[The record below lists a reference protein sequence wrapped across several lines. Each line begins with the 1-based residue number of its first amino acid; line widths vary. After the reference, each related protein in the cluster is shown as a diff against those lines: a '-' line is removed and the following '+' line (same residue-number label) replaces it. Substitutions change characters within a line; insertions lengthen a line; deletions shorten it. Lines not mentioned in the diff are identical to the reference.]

1 MASFATTTE
10 AGDGS
15 NLVFDVK
22 FEFISRADV
31 DVYRL
36 AKDEKPTDT
45 GTKLALI
52 DSGTPTGDQY
62 IWLNNTKIQVGA
74 APTADEQVKIQ
85 RTTDFTQQT
94 VQWQDGSYIV
104 AQDLNTS
111 EEQNLFVD
119 QEIADWLSNLTGGGT
134 GPDELIELEDLG
146 DITLEN
152 PQKWDLITYDDGTQE
167 WVNKSPEEIAENA
180 IDLEDLRDTTISN
193 PQKWNLVT
201 YDDTTKDWVNKTPEE
216 IVGENIDLED
226 LRDVDDVITEGE
238 MKAGVT
244 EPRWVDSAL
253 STAGAAKR
261 FFQPILNEIKPPKS
275 EVIEKGRF
283 WYQEYK
289 TGAGKE
295 VQSFN
300 IYDGSDWKN
309 ITSGQIIPNPFQP
322 DSVIYVDP
330 QGNDNNPGRRPDE
343 AYRTIKA
350 AVAEANS
357 RVPSTVSTI
366 ASAIYD
372 NVSGFINFKTTAPH
386 DLIPGYT
393 ITLAPIVWECVIEVE
408 GEPVTGTKN
417 YPPLPKEFRVSSVV
431 GTSEFRIY
439 VSPTPKVH
447 TYISGGTVTPLDVR
461 KGDGF
466 TVRCAPGVY
475 HEKLPIRIEAKNLS
489 IIGSSLRNTYIHPD
503 IYSSSSSS
511 GGSGIP
517 PYESP
522 DRRLMS
528 PVGTQDGVP
537 IYDQELQIMFEM
549 DSGSYLTGFTLCG
562 LKSLGARG
570 NGGLDPDTTY
580 GLPPQQGWVSAHRNA
595 PEKAFITKS
604 PYIQNCT
611 HFSDLQTNNADFDI
625 NFLAGEG
632 GDTTSGPAG
641 GGILV
646 DGERVNASSP
656 LRSYVVDSFTQISLG
671 GPGVLAT
678 NNGYAQL
685 VSFFG
690 TFCWYHAK
698 SLKGGQLNLS
708 NCTSDFGQ
716 YGLIADG
723 KSPSSI
729 FSASLKEEAKK
740 GNQFFQVESFTR
752 GTGWSVPRTMTPVDN
767 MVVDV
772 GGVLYPILSS
782 RKNATG
788 YEINI
793 FAPKSDESAVKVPAN
808 KSSVINAVYDNV
820 TGFVTITT
828 DKAHQLLAGRT
839 AFISSMVWS
848 CPAPDTGSDSFPRK
862 ETEFKVQ
869 DVTGSTTFIIYVGPN
884 DKPHNYTS
892 GGVVTPTDIN
902 PDTFENGGLQK
913 DSPQGTTIQFYLQS
927 YISTGGH
934 TMEFVGS
941 GTDYRAHPDFG
952 GVPRPENQTLEIG
965 GEGGTGSRL
974 SYLNGGRI
982 WLSSTDENGNFKV
995 GETFVVNQKTGS
1007 IYILPEAVKSTFRV
1021 TEDLDLR
1028 GFKIWQDPATA
1039 GTDGDLQIQPAGDGD
1054 IILGTNN
1061 YKADGTREEP
1071 AAIREPILERGLDD
1085 NRKWPVVT
1093 QRDLGYDADEVP
1105 VAGLLGQLAFNDSAP
1120 AVSATT
1126 SAPLPNEIKFAVS
1139 GNALTITYQPA
1150 DGSAS
1155 KSTTL
1160 TLS

>member
-22 FEFISRADV
+22 FEFISRVDV

-36 AKDEKPTDT
+36 SEGEIATDP
-45 GTKLALI
+45 GTKLSLI
-52 DSGTPTGDQY
+52 DSGVPAGDQY
-62 IWLNNTKIQVGA
+62 IWLNNERIQVGT
-74 APTADEQVKIQ
+74 APTSVEQIKIQ

-94 VQWQDGSYIV
+94 VQWQDGSFII

-119 QEIADWLSNLTGGGT
+119 QELADWLSNITGGGK
-134 GPDELIELEDLG
+134 GPDDLVEIEDIG
-146 DITLEN
+146 DIHLDN
-152 PQKWDLITYDDGTQE
+152 PQKWDLITYDDGTQK
-167 WVNKSPEEIAENA
+167 WVNKSPSEIAENA
-180 IDLEDLRDTTISN
+180 IDLEDL
-193 PQKWNLVT
+193 K
-201 YDDTTKDWVNKTPEE
+201 
-216 IVGENIDLED
+216 
-226 LRDVDDVITEGE
+226 DVDDFITEKE
-238 MKAGVT
+238 MERGVT
-244 EPRWVDSAL
+244 EDRWVDGAI

-261 FFQPILNEIKPPKS
+261 FFQPIQSAVQPDIGP
-275 EVIEKGRF
+275 IEKGRF

-289 TGAGKE
+289 TGDNKE

-300 IYDGSDWKN
+300 IWTANGWRN
-309 ITSGQIIPNPFQP
+309 ISSGQVIPNPFTP

-330 QGNDNNPGRRPDE
+330 QGNDNNPGRKPDE
-343 AYRTIKA
+343 AYRTIHA
-350 AVAEANS
+350 AVEEANS
-357 RVPSTVSTI
+357 RVPSTVSNI
-366 ASAIYD
+366 ESAIYD
-372 NVSGFINFKTTAPH
+372 NTSGFINFKTTAPH
-386 DLIPGYT
+386 DLIAGYT
-393 ITLAPIVWECVIEVE
+393 ITLTPITWECQVIVE
-408 GEPVTGTKN
+408 GVPVTGTKQ
-417 YPPLPKEFRVSSVV
+417 YPPLPKEFRVSSIV
-431 GTSEFRIY
+431 GPSEFRVY

-461 KGDGF
+461 IGDGY
-466 TVRCAPGVY
+466 TIQCAPGVY

-489 IIGSSLRNTYIHPD
+489 ILGTSLRNTYIHPD
-503 IYSSSSSS
+503 IYTSVSSS

-522 DRRLMS
+522 DRALMS
-528 PVGTQDGVP
+528 PVGTQDGVS
-537 IYDQELQIMFEM
+537 IYDQELQIIFEM

-570 NGGLDPDTTY
+570 SGGIDPDATY
-580 GLPPQQGWVSAHRNA
+580 GLPPRQGWVSAHRNA
-595 PEKAFITKS
+595 PDKAFITKS

-646 DGERVNASSP
+646 DGERVNPSSP

-698 SLKGGQLNLS
+698 SLNGGQLNLS

-716 YGLIADG
+716 YALIASG

-729 FSASLKEEAKK
+729 FNAALTVDRPK
-740 GNQFFQVESFTR
+740 GSQFIQVDSFTR

-767 MVVDV
+767 MVIDV
-772 GGVLYPILSS
+772 GGTLYPILSS

-793 FAPKSDESAVKVPAN
+793 FSPASDKSATKVPS
-808 KSSVINAVYDNV
+808 KSTNVVNAVYDNV
-820 TGFVTITT
+820 SGFVTIET
-828 DKAHQLLAGRT
+828 DKPHTLLAGRT
-839 AFISSMVWS
+839 VFVTPMVWS
-848 CPAPDTGSDSFPRK
+848 CPAPDVGSDSFPRT
-862 ETEFKVQ
+862 ETEYKVQ

-892 GGVVTPTDIN
+892 GGIVIPTDIN
-902 PDTFENGGLQK
+902 PDTFSNGGLI
-913 DSPQGTTIQFYLQS
+913 DAVLQGSTVRFYLQS

-952 GVPRPENQTLEIG
+952 GVPKPENQTVEIG
-965 GEGGTGSRL
+965 GAGDPGSRL

-1007 IYILPEAVKSTFRV
+1007 IYILPEAVKNTFV
-1021 TEDLDLR
+1021 LKDDLDLR
-1028 GFKIWQDPATA
+1028 GYKIWVDPAT
-1039 GTDGDLQIQPAGDGD
+1039 GGVDGDLQLQPAGQGG
-1054 IILGTNN
+1054 IILGTDS
-1061 YKADGTREEP
+1061 YDADGNRENP

-1085 NRKWPVVT
+1085 NRKWPVVS

-1105 VAGLLGQLAFNDSAP
+1105 VSGLLGQLAFTDSAP
-1120 AVSATT
+1120 AVTATT
-1126 SAPLPNEIKFAVS
+1126 SAPLPNEIKFSVS
-1139 GNALTITYQPA
+1139 GNELTITYQPA
-1150 DGSAS
+1150 DGTAA
-1155 KSTTL
+1155 KSTKL

>member
-36 AKDEKPTDT
+36 AEGDKPTDT
-45 GTKLALI
+45 GTKLELI
-52 DSGTPTGDQY
+52 DSGVPADDQY
-62 IWLNNTKIQVGA
+62 IWLSNEKIQVGT
-74 APTADEQVKIQ
+74 APTSVEQIKIQ

-119 QEIADWLSNLTGGGT
+119 QELADWLSNLTGGGT
-134 GPDELIELEDLG
+134 GPDSL
-146 DITLEN
+146 
-152 PQKWDLITYDDGTQE
+152 
-167 WVNKSPEEIAENA
+167 
-180 IDLEDLRDTTISN
+180 IDLEDL
-193 PQKWNLVT
+193 
-201 YDDTTKDWVNKTPEE
+201 
-216 IVGENIDLED
+216 G
-226 LRDVDDVITEGE
+226 DVDDVITEAE
-238 MKAGVT
+238 MKQGQT
-244 EPRWVDSAL
+244 YPRWIDGAL
-253 STAGAAKR
+253 ASAGAQKK
-261 FFQPILNEIKPPKS
+261 FFQPIQAEVKPPSS
-275 EVIEKGRF
+275 EVIEPGRF

-289 TGAGKE
+289 TAGDKQ

-300 IYDGSDWKN
+300 IYNGTEWRN
-309 ITSGQIIPNPFQP
+309 ISSGQVVPNPFQP
-322 DSVIYVDP
+322 DSIIYVDP
-330 QGNDNNPGRRPDE
+330 QGNDNNPGRKPDE

-350 AVAEANS
+350 AVADANS
-357 RVPSTVSTI
+357 RVPSTVSTV
-366 ASAIYD
+366 SAAVY
-372 NVSGFINFKTTAPH
+372 NNTSGFINVQTTAPH
-386 DLIPGYT
+386 DLIAGYT
-393 ITLAPIVWECVIEVE
+393 ITLSPITWSCVVDDV
-408 GEPVTGTKN
+408 PGTKL
-417 YPPLPKEFRVSSVV
+417 YPPSSKEFRVSSIV
-431 GTSEFRIY
+431 SPNEFRFY
-439 VSPTPKVH
+439 VGPTPKTH
-447 TYISGGTVTPLDVR
+447 TYASGGTITPLDVR
-461 KGDGF
+461 IGDGY
-466 TVRCAPGVY
+466 TIQCAPGVY
-475 HEKLPIRIEAKNLS
+475 HEKLPILIEAKNLS
-489 IIGSSLRNTYIHPD
+489 ILGTSLRNTYVHPD
-503 IYSSSSSS
+503 IYESSSSA

-522 DRRLMS
+522 DRRLMT
-528 PVGTQDGVP
+528 PVGTQDGVS
-537 IYDQELQIMFEM
+537 IYDQEIQIMFQT
-549 DSGSYLTGFTLCG
+549 DSGSYLNGFTFCG

-570 NGGLDPDTTY
+570 TGGVDDDPTL
-580 GLPPQQGWVSAHRNA
+580 GLPPGQGWVSAHRNQDKDGNVD
-595 PEKAFITKS
+595 KAFITKS
-604 PYIQNCT
+604 PYIQNST
-611 HFSDLQTNNADFDI
+611 HFSDLQTNNADFNI

-646 DGERVNASSP
+646 DGERVNPSSP

-671 GPGVLAT
+671 GPGVLST

-698 SLKGGQLNLS
+698 SKNGGQLNLS
-708 NCTSDFGQ
+708 NCTTDFGQ

-723 KSPSSI
+723 KSPSAI
-729 FSASLKEEAKK
+729 FQAALKGDALA
-740 GNQFFQVESFTR
+740 GDQFFQVESFTR

-793 FAPKSDESAVKVPAN
+793 FAPKSDESAVPVPAN
-808 KSSVINAVYDNV
+808 KSNVVNAVYDNV
-820 TGFVTITT
+820 TGFVSFTT
-828 DKAHQLLAGRT
+828 DKPHNLLAGRT
-839 AFISSMVWS
+839 AFISPMVWE
-848 CPAPDTGSDSFPRK
+848 CTAPDAGTDSFPR
-862 ETEFKVQ
+862 TEEELKVQ

-884 DKPHNYTS
+884 DKPHTYVS

-913 DSPQGTTIQFYLQS
+913 DVLDGTTIKFYLQS

-941 GTDYRAHPDFG
+941 GTDYNAHPDFG
-952 GVPRPENQTLEIG
+952 GVPRPENQTLEVGGIG
-965 GEGGTGSRL
+965 SPGSRL

-1007 IYILPEAVKSTFRV
+1007 IYILPEAVKSIFRV

-1028 GFKIWQDPATA
+1028 GYKIWQDPATA
-1039 GTDGDLQIQPAGDGD
+1039 GRDADLQIQPAGQGD
-1054 IILGTNN
+1054 VILGTDI
-1061 YKADGTREEP
+1061 YESDGITRQSP
-1071 AAIREPILERGLDD
+1071 SAIREPILERGLDD

-1105 VAGLLGQLAFNDSAP
+1105 VSCLLGKLAFTDSAP
-1120 AVSATT
+1120 AVTATT
-1126 SAPLPNEIKFAVS
+1126 SDPLPNEITFSVS
-1139 GNALTITYQPA
+1139 GDELTITYQPA

-1155 KSTTL
+1155 KSHKLTL
-1160 TLS
+1160 TT

>member
-36 AKDEKPTDT
+36 AEGEIATDP
-45 GTKLALI
+45 GTRLSLI
-52 DSGTPTGDQY
+52 DSGVPTGDQY
-62 IWLNNTKIQVGA
+62 IWLDNTKIQVGT
-74 APTADEQVKIQ
+74 APTSVEQIKIQ

-94 VQWQDGSYIV
+94 VQWKDGSYIV
-104 AQDLNTS
+104 ATDLNTS

-119 QEIADWLSNLTGGGT
+119 QELADWLGNITGGGT
-134 GPDELIELEDLG
+134 GPDDLVELEDIG
-146 DITLEN
+146 DINLGN
-152 PQKWDLITYDDGTQE
+152 PQKWDLITYDDGTDK
-167 WVNKSPEEIAENA
+167 WVSKSPSEIAENA
-180 IDLEDLRDTTISN
+180 IDLEDL
-193 PQKWNLVT
+193 K
-201 YDDTTKDWVNKTPEE
+201 
-216 IVGENIDLED
+216 
-226 LRDVDDVITEGE
+226 DVDDFITEKE
-238 MKAGVT
+238 MEAGVT
-244 EPRWVDSAL
+244 EDRWVDGAI

-261 FFQPILNEIKPPKS
+261 FFQPIQSETKPDIGP
-275 EVIEKGRF
+275 IEKGRF

-289 TGAGKE
+289 TGDNKE

-300 IYDGSDWKN
+300 IWTANGWRN
-309 ITSGQIIPNPFQP
+309 ISSGQVIPSPFEP

-330 QGNDNNPGRRPDE
+330 QGNDNNPGRMPDE

-350 AVAEANS
+350 AVEEANS
-357 RVPSTVSTI
+357 RVPSTVSSI
-366 ASAIYD
+366 ESAIYD
-372 NVSGFINFKTTAPH
+372 NTSGFINFKTTAPH
-386 DLIPGYT
+386 DLIAGYT
-393 ITLAPIVWECVIEVE
+393 ITLTPITWECQVIVD
-408 GEPVTGTKN
+408 GVPVTGTKQ
-417 YPPLPKEFRVSSVV
+417 YPPLPKEFRVSSIV
-431 GTSEFRIY
+431 GPSEFRIY
-439 VSPTPKVH
+439 VSPTEKVH

-461 KGDGF
+461 IGDGY
-466 TVRCAPGVY
+466 TIQCAPGVY
-475 HEKLPIRIEAKNLS
+475 HEKLPIRVEAKNLS
-489 IIGSSLRNTYIHPD
+489 IIGTSLRNTYIHPD
-503 IYSSSSSS
+503 IYESSSSA

-522 DRRLMS
+522 DRSLMT
-528 PVGTQDGVP
+528 PVGTQEGVS
-537 IYDQELQIMFEM
+537 IYDQEIQIMFEM
-549 DSGSYLTGFTLCG
+549 DSGSYLTGFTFCG

-570 NGGLDPDTTY
+570 DGGVDDDPTL
-580 GLPPQQGWVSAHRNA
+580 GLPPGQGWVSAHRNQDKDGNA
-595 PEKAFITKS
+595 DKAFITKS

-611 HFSDLQTNNADFDI
+611 HFSDLQTNNADFNI

-646 DGERVNASSP
+646 DGERVNPSSP

-671 GPGVLAT
+671 GPGVLST

-698 SLKGGQLNLS
+698 SKNGGQLNLS
-708 NCTSDFGQ
+708 NCTTDFGQ

-723 KSPSSI
+723 KSPSAI
-729 FSASLKEEAKK
+729 FQAALKGDALA
-740 GNQFFQVESFTR
+740 GDQFFQVESFTR

-793 FAPKSDESAVKVPAN
+793 FAPKSDESAVPVPAN
-808 KSSVINAVYDNV
+808 KSNVVNAVYDNV
-820 TGFVTITT
+820 TGFVSFTT
-828 DKAHQLLAGRT
+828 DKPHNLLAGRT
-839 AFISSMVWS
+839 AFISPMVWE
-848 CPAPDTGSDSFPRK
+848 CTAPDAGTDSFPR
-862 ETEFKVQ
+862 TEEELKVQ

-884 DKPHNYTS
+884 DKPHTYVS

-913 DSPQGTTIQFYLQS
+913 DVLDGTTIKFYLQS

-941 GTDYRAHPDFG
+941 GTDYNAHPDFG
-952 GVPRPENQTLEIG
+952 GVPRPENQTLEVGGIG
-965 GEGGTGSRL
+965 SPGSRL

-1007 IYILPEAVKSTFRV
+1007 IYILPEAVKSIFRV

-1028 GFKIWQDPATA
+1028 GYKIWQDPATA
-1039 GTDGDLQIQPAGDGD
+1039 GRDADLQIQPAGQGD
-1054 IILGTNN
+1054 VILGTDI
-1061 YKADGTREEP
+1061 YESDGITRQSP
-1071 AAIREPILERGLDD
+1071 SAIREPILERGLDD

-1105 VAGLLGQLAFNDSAP
+1105 VSCLLGKLAFTDSAP
-1120 AVSATT
+1120 AVTATT
-1126 SAPLPNEIKFAVS
+1126 SDPLPNEITFSVS
-1139 GNALTITYQPA
+1139 GDELTITYQPA

-1155 KSTTL
+1155 KSHKLTL
-1160 TLS
+1160 TT